1 MEKKE
6 AALKFV
12 EAILE
17 KRIREAF
24 DKVKKSLAEV
34 TEDLDNPECKQ
45 IHLLA
50 CEIMKDQVERLHE
63 DVKRMTDKTK
73 QEVGRE
79 ANTV

>member
-1 MEKKE
+1 MEKKD

-24 DKVKKSLAEV
+24 DKVKKSLTEV

-45 IHLLA
+45 IYLLA
-50 CEIMKDQVERLHE
+50 CEIMKDHVERLHE
-63 DVKRMTDKTK
+63 DAKSMTDKTK
-73 QEVGRE
+73 QEVNRE
-79 ANTV
+79 LNTI